1 MDMQAGPLLEDL
13 QAIRARARALVDRVP
28 DDAAFQRLPDDGGWS
43 VGQCLEH
50 LNHMN
55 RIYFGAIRRALA
67 GAPRA
72 GAPVTTP
79 IRSTWFGRWF
89 IAQMGPGAR
98 KARAPRTAVPISRAG
113 RDEVAGEFFRG
124 LDEIEA
130 LLRGAAA
137 IDLNR
142 QSFASPFFRLSRVR
156 TGTGFRVL
164 LTHMHR
170 HLAQAERAL
179 QWHTS

>member
-1 MDMQAGPLLEDL
+1 MDTQAGPLLEDL

-28 DDAAFQRLPDDGGWS
+28 DDTVFQRQPEGGGWS
-43 VGQCLEH
+43 AGQCLEH
-50 LNHMN
+50 LNQMN
-55 RIYFGAIRRALA
+55 RVYFGAIRRALD

-89 IAQMGPGAR
+89 IGQMGPDGR
-98 KARAPRTAVPISRAG
+98 KARAPGRAVPVSRAG

-130 LLRGAAA
+130 LLRGAVA
-137 IDLNR
+137 IDLNGR
-142 QSFASPFFRLSRVR
+142 TFASPFFQLSRVR
-156 TGTGFRVL
+156 AGTGFRVL

-170 HLAQAERAL
+170 HLAQAEQAL
-179 QWHTS
+179 RWHIS

>member
-1 MDMQAGPLLEDL
+1 MDTQAGPLLEDL

-28 DDAAFQRLPDDGGWS
+28 DDAAFQRQPEGGGWS

-55 RIYFGAIRRALA
+55 RVYFGAIRRALD

-72 GAPVTTP
+72 GAPVTAP

-98 KARAPRTAVPISRAG
+98 KARAPRAAVPVSRAG
-113 RDEVAGEFFRG
+113 RDEVAREFFRG
-124 LDEIEA
+124 LDEIDA
-130 LLRGAAA
+130 VLRGAVA

-142 QSFASPFFRLSRVR
+142 PTFASPFFRLSRVR
-156 TGTGFRVL
+156 AGTGVRVL
-164 LTHMHR
+164 VTHMHR
-170 HLAQAERAL
+170 HLDQAERVL
-179 QWHTS
+179 RWHTS